1 MALTV
6 GLDFGTHQTKVC
18 IEDRSDKLHPV
29 YRFFE
34 FADLNGLKQVIL
46 PSVVQI
52 NSDDTLSYGFVDESK
67 AKISKIWRPYDIPKE
82 PSLDRVL
89 TVMQQEPVKPL
100 LPPNPRSVN
109 PEAPQK
115 LYNSWVEQCNQV
127 KKAYFAKKN
136 DWCRRMKTFWEN
148 YKSEKKEYDEY
159 QSKEIESQKCVFR
172 YFKIASLS
180 PYKWPYTINCDTLSI
195 CFLAYVILCLE
206 QVYGQDFAIQMG
218 IPTGKSA
225 AIAKKHKAV
234 RLLTSAYR
242 LAEDVYNGDLDKFL
256 SAKFKDLQ
264 KEAVLLEYSDGLKD
278 DYYIKV
284 LPEAYAS
291 LVTLTSRNRL
301 VTGMNLLVDIGG
313 GTTDIS
319 FFEIVDQKPVI
330 YNFES
335 LPVGINYIVE
345 NSLRPG
351 VDIYS
356 IKSDFNSPYIDP
368 SKRKSTIGIY
378 SSKLRGHERILIGQI
393 YSAFIAADLRGI
405 PQKYLD
411 EALEH
416 RPLVYTGGGSM
427 YDVLCSP
434 MYNFSEVHTM
444 GPNDWT
450 GLSVEKFN
458 QLKNLCPVLSVAL
471 GLSIA
476 TDSDELKLHDV
487 KELFLHLID
496 RNESG
501 YTNEYTLLD
510 D

>member
-18 IEDRSDKLHPV
+18 IEDRADKLHPV

-34 FADLNGLKQVIL
+34 FADLQGNQQVIL

-52 NSDDTLSYGFVDESK
+52 NSDDTLSYGFVDEAK
-67 AKISKIWRPYDIPKE
+67 AKVSKIWRPYDVPKE
-82 PSLDRVL
+82 PTLNKVF

-100 LPPNPRSVN
+100 LPPNPRAVN

-115 LYNSWVEQCNQV
+115 LFDSWVVQCKQV
-127 KKAYFAKKN
+127 KNAYLSKKK
-136 DWCRRMKTFWEN
+136 DWNRRMKTFWDN
-148 YKSEKKEYDEY
+148 YKSEKKEYDDFQKKEY
-159 QSKEIESQKCVFR
+159 ESQKCVFR

-180 PYKWPYTINCDTLSI
+180 PYRWPYSISCDTLSI

-218 IPTGKSA
+218 IPTGKTA
-225 AIAKKHKAV
+225 ALGKKRKAV

-242 LAEDVYNGDLDKFL
+242 LAEDIYGGDLDKFL
-256 SAKFKDLQ
+256 AAKFENLQ
-264 KEAVLLEYSDGLKD
+264 KEAILLDYSDGLKE

-284 LPEAYAS
+284 FPEAYAS

-301 VTGMNLLVDIGG
+301 VTGMNLLIDIGG

-319 FFEIVDQKPVI
+319 FFEIVNQKPVI
-330 YNFES
+330 FNFES
-335 LPVGINYIVE
+335 LPFGINYIVE

-356 IKSDFNSPYIDP
+356 IKSDFNSPHIDP
-368 SKRKSTIGIY
+368 SKKKSNISLY
-378 SSKLRGHERILIGQI
+378 ASKLRGHERELVGRI
-393 YSAFIAADLRGI
+393 YSAFRTAGLRGI
-405 PQKYLD
+405 PQKSLD
-411 EALEH
+411 DALEH

-427 YDVLCSP
+427 YNVLCSP
-434 MYNFSEVHTM
+434 TYCFSEVHTM
-444 GPNDWT
+444 TQKDWS

-458 QLKNLCPVLSVAL
+458 QLKSLCPVLSVAL

-476 TDSDELKLHDV
+476 ADSDEIKLHDV

-496 RNESG
+496 KNESG
-501 YTNEYTLLD
+501 YTNEYNLLD